1 MTAPADPQLLLDQ
14 AVSRLTGPGGPF
26 EIVEEEVLGTVMPV
40 MKNRGHAIGE
50 LISASRTWGDGDYLV
65 TERPSYLVHRARRRR
80 SRARRLLCETSTAS
94 ARAIVWESSP
104 RTPPN
109 GS

>member
-50 LISASRTWGDGDYLV
+50 LISHLAPGATATISSPAIVESRS
-65 TERPSYLVHRARRRR
+65 PSMPIPLPRWQ
-80 SRARRLLCETSTAS
+80 LLCGTSTES
-94 ARAIVWESSP
+94 ARATVWASSLP
-104 RTPPN
+104 TLPN